1 MYNSFLLIGNQKV
14 RGILVNR
21 EEDSNNVEDVKKDD
35 EFSKLSDDELLG
47 MDFTNQKKKK
57 KKKIFFVEDID
68 KAENSSETA
77 VSNLPGKNFCK
88 KIRRVSGRSAGP
100 ISMTFYTCLTL
111 EGGCCYVVCF
121 FQYLIRRGRK
131 LQKTT
136 AQTKL
141 HNLQCIHAH
150 HLEFCQKNPLKKIS
164 REKYKKKFAR
174 S

>member
-100 ISMTFYTCLTL
+100 ISMTFYTYLTL
-111 EGGCCYVVCF
+111 EGGCCYVLCF
-121 FQYLIRRGRK
+121 FNILYGAAVNCKK
-131 LQKTT
+131 LQRRLSCTMCSAFTLIILNFVKKT
-136 AQTKL
+136 
-141 HNLQCIHAH
+141 H
-150 HLEFCQKNPLKKIS
+150 
-164 REKYKKKFAR
+164 
-174 S
+174 